1 VSLHLRRRWRVV
13 LLVILLVLSGVALF
27 NPGAGA
33 TTGPTSLDYGL
44 ELSGGTRLR
53 APVQGTTAHGV
64 NVSGDAAG
72 VQQTVADELEVDV
85 TDVRVVPGSNAVEV
99 YRNVSDAEFR
109 AALDTAGY
117 AAESIEPGVTDA
129 TRAAVVDTIQ
139 SKINA
144 AGLSGGSVHQSRT
157 ATGRNFV
164 VVEVPNANASS
175 VRDLVNERGVVR
187 IVARYPTSDGGNTT
201 YQNTTALSQE
211 EIASV
216 GTASQY
222 GRPPQPAVPVTLT
235 DQGAQRFVQVMRENG
250 FTTQQGTD
258 SCRYRSNPQ
267 NPGHCIMTVRDGEV
281 VYAASMSGGPQGLA
295 QDIESGAFLEDPT
308 FIVTARNMSEAR
320 DLRIDLQAGALPAPL
335 NVDGGTSYFLS
346 PSLAEEFKLFSLIT
360 GLVAVLAVSVVVFL
374 RYGEPWVAA
383 PMVVTALS
391 EVAILLGFA
400 AAISLP
406 LDLSHIAGFIA
417 VIGTGV
423 DDLIIIADEV
433 MTEDVSSGR
442 VFASRFRKALWV
454 IGAAAIT
461 TIIAMSPLAILSLGD
476 LRGFAIVTILGV
488 LIGVLV
494 TRPAYG
500 DILRAR
506 LTEH

>member
-1 VSLHLRRRWRVV
+1 MNLRGRWRVV
-13 LLVILLVLSGVALF
+13 LLTLLLVLSGVALF
-27 NPGAGA
+27 DPGAGA

-53 APVQGTTAHGV
+53 APVQGTTAYGV
-64 NVSGDAAG
+64 NVSGDAAA
-72 VQQTVADELEVDV
+72 VQSTVASELGVEV
-85 TDVRVVPGSNAVEV
+85 TDVRVVPEENAVEV
-99 YRNVSDAEFR
+99 YRNVSDAAFR
-109 AALDTAGY
+109 AALEAAGY
-117 AAESIEPGVTDA
+117 TLESIEPGVTDA
-129 TRAAVVDTIQ
+129 TRAAVVETIQ

-164 VVEVPNANASS
+164 VVEVPNANASE

-187 IVARYPTSDGGNTT
+187 VVARYPTSEGGNTT
-201 YQNTTALSQE
+201 YENTTALSQE

-216 GTASQY
+216 GTAGQY

-235 DQGAQRFVQVMRENG
+235 DEGAKRFAQVMQEHG
-250 FTTQQGTD
+250 FTTERGTD
-258 SCRYRSNPQ
+258 NCRYRSNPD
-267 NPGHCIMTVRDGEV
+267 NPGYCIVTIRDGED

-295 QDIESGAFLEDPT
+295 ANIESGAFQEDPT
-308 FIVTARNMSEAR
+308 FVITARNMSEAR

-335 NVDGGTSYFLS
+335 DLESGTSYFLA
-346 PSLAEEFKLFSLIT
+346 PSLAEEFKLYSLIT
-360 GLVAVLAVSVVVFL
+360 GLVAVLAVSLAVFV

-383 PMVVTALS
+383 PMIVTALS
-391 EVAILLGFA
+391 EVIILLGFA

-433 MTEDVSSGR
+433 MAEEVSSGR

-454 IGAAAIT
+454 IGAAAVT
-461 TIIAMSPLAILSLGD
+461 TIIAMSPLAVLSLGD